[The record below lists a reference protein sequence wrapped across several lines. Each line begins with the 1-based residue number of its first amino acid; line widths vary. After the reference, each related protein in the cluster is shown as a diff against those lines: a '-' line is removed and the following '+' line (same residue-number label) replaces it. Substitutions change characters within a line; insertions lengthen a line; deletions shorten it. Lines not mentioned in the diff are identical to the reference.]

1 VKLEEV
7 FDAEE
12 LVELVF
18 EYMPGGDLVKYMKT
32 NSALNEKQSARLLRQ
47 IIEALA
53 YLHEIKII
61 H

>member
-1 VKLEEV
+1 MKLEEV